1 IDGVPRQTVAPKK
14 KLIDPLPSSI
24 KILRAERKKN
34 TKEPYRSREQGSP
47 GSYLTRRVK
56 AIGSIPAFVH
66 FRSVAETAGSD
77 KSSDAKASRGRGED
91 KKETASRT
99 DFERAV
105 RSTSVTFSR
114 SMSVS
119 PV

>member
-1 IDGVPRQTVAPKK
+1 TDGSAKK
-14 KLIDPLPSSI
+14 EANRPATAVHKNTSSG
-24 KILRAERKKN
+24 AEKN